1 MERIVLFA
9 KSPRR
14 GGVKTRLVPPLTH
27 DDALALHE
35 AMLADQIDFL
45 RSLVRPDRAIEICLD
60 GAAEV
65 SDLPWTLQGPGD
77 LGHRLTRAFERSFA
91 AGYAPVLVL
100 GADAPTLPR
109 SLLQEC
115 FDRLAAGATAAIV
128 PALDG
133 GYVAIALS
141 GIAHHLFDRIPWGS
155 SQVLAATWARAVAA
169 GTRLELTGTWGD
181 VDEVSDLTRVRD
193 ECRVDPDRAPR
204 TAAILGRLAVL

>member
-1 MERIVLFA
+1 VERIVLFA

-109 SLLQEC
+109 SLLEEC
-115 FDRLAAGATAAIV
+115 FERLAAGATATLV

-141 GIAHHLFDRIPWGS
+141 GLAPHLFDRIPWGG
-155 SQVLAATWARAVAA
+155 SQVLETTWARAVAA
-169 GTRLELTGTWGD
+169 GTRIELTGTWGD
-181 VDEVSDLTRVRD
+181 VDAVSDLARLRD
-193 ECRVDPDRAPR
+193 ECRADPGRAPR
-204 TAAILGRLAVL
+204 TAAILGRIAVL

>member
-1 MERIVLFA
+1 VERIVLFA

-45 RSLVRPDRAIEICLD
+45 RSLVRPERAIEVCLD

-109 SLLQEC
+109 SLLEEC
-115 FDRLAAGATAAIV
+115 FERLAAGATATLV

-141 GIAHHLFDRIPWGS
+141 GLAPHLFDRIPWGG
-155 SQVLAATWARAVAA
+155 SQVLETTWARAVAA
-169 GTRLELTGTWGD
+169 GTRIELTGTWGD
-181 VDEVSDLTRVRD
+181 VDAVSDLARLRD
-193 ECRVDPDRAPR
+193 ECRADPGRAPR
-204 TAAILGRLAVL
+204 TAAILGRIAVL